1 MRMRKVFAGI
11 ATLATLLGG
20 LAVGAGAAQATP
32 TLGKAD
38 VTSTSGA
45 ITVINAQEEHTY
57 SAYKIASFS
66 NVKGSNGQVAS
77 LDVKTEPKWVDW
89 LNSALTA
96 KKLYAS
102 NYSSNPA
109 ARLATLSAD
118 DASSVINEIKLTSS
132 VTPNATKKNDAGM
145 PTTLKLDHLT
155 DGWYVISDYYN
166 GNQHG
171 SVALVATTITAE
183 DGTVY
188 TKFKLNEAENQ
199 TNVQDALGV
208 FYAKNENVPDKP
220 TKTVTKDNKP
230 WEGNSVNVGDTL
242 TYTVWSAISEN
253 AVNYKNYGYKIMDRA
268 SRGLTVNKA
277 SINVVVS
284 DDRDGTNP
292 VPLVLDKDY
301 TVEQTVSNGTDGESR
316 GTTTTVISFT
326 GTVAPNHSGK
336 YVKVTYTATVN
347 ADAVNAGKYAN
358 LNKTD
363 GTLVSPSQDIAAGT
377 LINRAYVKHDNSSW
391 TDPDERT
398 VYTGAFEFQKY
409 GAAQKDAYGLDGVQF
424 EVYAGKVAT
433 GNPLKFTKNDDGSY
447 TYNPDG
453 ETTTVAS
460 ATINGKKGMV
470 SLKGLQGATSSGQKS
485 GDTGVYTIKEIQTV
499 NGYTQQILATF
510 SVKLTVDVNSGA
522 SSAELLVAAGNNVL
536 GLASQDSTT
545 AGIRVKNVQ
554 NVTQL
559 PLTGAAGIT
568 LFAVIAVLFAVVAA
582 ILIVK
587 FRSARRELEA

>member
-11 ATLATLLGG
+11 AALATLLGG
-20 LAVGAGAAQATP
+20 LAVGASAAQATP
-32 TLGKAD
+32 TLGKND
-38 VTSTSGA
+38 VTSTPGT
-45 ITVINAQEEHTY
+45 ITVVNAQEGHTY

-66 NVKGSNGQVAS
+66 NVKGSNGEVAS
-77 LDVKTEPKWVDW
+77 LDVQTESNWVAW

-96 KKLYAS
+96 KRLYDS
-102 NYSSNPA
+102 NYGSNPA
-109 ARLATLSAD
+109 ARLATLRAD
-118 DASSVINEIKLTSS
+118 DAASVINEIKLTSS
-132 VTPNATKKNDAGM
+132 VTPNATAKNDAGI
-145 PTTLKLDHLT
+145 PTTLKLENLT

-166 GNQHG
+166 GNQHD
-171 SVALVATTITAE
+171 SVALVATTITAN
-183 DGTVY
+183 GTTY
-188 TKFKLNEAENQ
+188 TKFKLNEAESQ

-220 TKTVTKDNKP
+220 RKTVTKGNKP

-253 AVNYKNYGYKIMDRA
+253 AVNYKSYGYKIMDRA
-268 SRGLTVNKA
+268 SRGLTVTKD

-284 DDRDGTNP
+284 DDRDGTNS
-292 VPLVLDKDY
+292 VSLKVDKDY
-301 TVEQTVSNGTDGESR
+301 TVKQNISDGKDGESQ

-326 GTVAPNHSGK
+326 DVVAPKYAGK

-363 GTLVSPSQDIAAGT
+363 GTLVSPSQAIAAGT
-377 LINRAYVKHDNSSW
+377 VINRAYVKHDNSSW

-409 GAAQKDAYGLDGVQF
+409 GAADADKNGLNGVQF
-424 EVYAGKVAT
+424 KVYAGKAAT
-433 GNPLKFTKNDDGSY
+433 GNPLKFTKNNDGSY

-453 ETTTVAS
+453 TSDTVTS
-460 ATINGKKGMV
+460 VKIGDKDGMV
-470 SLKGLQGATSSGQKS
+470 SLKGLQGATSSGQRS
-485 GDTGVYTIKEIQTV
+485 GDTGVYTIEEIKTV
-499 NGYTQQILATF
+499 DGYTQQILATF
-510 SVKLTVDVNSGA
+510 SVKLTVNANDGA